1 MAYKFSETG
10 KLGDEFQRV
19 FGIGF
24 KPFYDRLMSFASKQ
38 LCIDILKFDEWL
50 HERHGNYEDAG
61 QSMDDCIRE
70 HYGDEGVKLING
82 VTGADGDDV
91 PFEPEQGKPKR
102 KPKAKAKAKANAN
115 ERIAMALL
123 MQCAIVWEHCT
134 KLDRKVTSCEL
145 EFADVW
151 NGMGDYK
158 MWKKCPIGQIE
169 VDVDKCE
176 HLDVLIR
183 RMKATDGVE
192 DFRYDGCWTMVKLFV
207 QTDDR
212 DPSIGFRCGYP
223 LGGVFG
229 VTRNFCMMNACQSL
243 LNKTVFGMDG
253 NGKWARLPEVKT
265 DGKAKPKAKPKAA
278 KEAVQHQPSSIGHQP
293 SDIGHQP
300 SFAERLREALLK
312 HYRAAA

>member
-1 MAYKFSETG
+1 MAYKFSELN
-10 KLGDEFQRV
+10 KLGDKFMSV

-24 KPFYDRLMSFASKQ
+24 KPFYDGLMSVASKQ

-50 HERHGNYEDAG
+50 HKKHGDYDDAG

-70 HYGDEGVKLING
+70 HYGDEGVKLINE
-82 VTGADGDDV
+82 VTGADGDDI
-91 PFEPEQGKPKR
+91 PPEHEPEPEKPR
-102 KPKAKAKAKANAN
+102 KKAKPKANAN

-145 EFADVW
+145 KFTDVW
-151 NGMGDYK
+151 NGMGDNK
-158 MWKKCPIGQIE
+158 MWRKCPIGQIE

-192 DFRYDGCWTMVKLFV
+192 DFKYDGSWTMVKLFV

-212 DPSIGFRCGYP
+212 DPSMGFGCGYP
-223 LGGVFG
+223 LDGVFG
-229 VTRNFCMMNACQSL
+229 VARDFCIMNACQSL
-243 LNKTVFGMDG
+243 LNKTVFGIDG

-265 DGKAKPKAKPKAA
+265 DGKSKAATKKAKPKAA
-278 KEAVQHQPSSIGHQP
+278 SAAAEHQPSS
-293 SDIGHQP
+293 IGHQP

-312 HYRAAA
+312 HYRQAA

>member
-24 KPFYDRLMSFASKQ
+24 KPFYDGLMSVASKQ

-50 HERHGNYEDAG
+50 HKKHGDYEDDG
-61 QSMDDCIRE
+61 KSMDDCIRE
-70 HYGDEGVKLING
+70 HYGDEGVKLINE
-82 VTGADGDDV
+82 VIGADDDN
-91 PFEPEQGKPKR
+91 PAPEPEPEKPKR
-102 KPKAKAKAKANAN
+102 KPKANVKKITEKTTN

-134 KLDRKVTSCEL
+134 KIDRKVTSCEL
-145 EFADVW
+145 KFADVW
-151 NGMGDYK
+151 NGTGDYK
-158 MWKKCPIGQIE
+158 MWQKCPIGHIE
-169 VDVDKCE
+169 VDMDKCE

-192 DFRYDGCWTMVKLFV
+192 DFRYDGRWTMVKLFV
-207 QTDDR
+207 QTNDR
-212 DPSIGFRCGYP
+212 DPSMGFGCGYP
-223 LGGVFG
+223 LEGVFG
-229 VTRNFCMMNACQSL
+229 VARDFCMMNACQSL

-253 NGKWARLPEVKT
+253 NGKWARLPEVKAE
-265 DGKAKPKAKPKAA
+265 GKAKPKAETKARTA
-278 KEAVQHQPSSIGHQP
+278 AE
-293 SDIGHQP
+293 HQP

-312 HYRAAA
+312 QYKAAA

>member
-1 MAYKFSETG
+1 MYKFSELN
-10 KLGDEFQRV
+10 KLGDKFMSV

-24 KPFYDRLMSFASKQ
+24 KPFYDGLMSVASKQ
-38 LCIDILKFDEWL
+38 LCIDIMKFDEWL
-50 HERHGNYEDAG
+50 HEKHGDYEDAG

-70 HYGDEGVKLING
+70 HYGDEGAKLINEVIG
-82 VTGADGDDV
+82 MDSDDV
-91 PFEPEQGKPKR
+91 PPEPEPEEPKK
-102 KPKAKAKAKANAN
+102 KPKANVKKITEKTTN

-145 EFADVW
+145 KFADVW

-169 VDVDKCE
+169 VDVDECE
-176 HLDVLIR
+176 HPDVLIR

-192 DFRYDGCWTMVKLFV
+192 DFRYDGRWTMVKMFV

-212 DPSIGFRCGYP
+212 DPSIGFGCGYW
-223 LGGVFG
+223 LNGVFG
-229 VTRNFCMMNACQSL
+229 VARDFCMMNACQSL

-253 NGKWARLPEVKT
+253 NGKWARLPEVKA
-265 DGKAKPKAKPKAA
+265 DGKAKPKPKAA
-278 KEAVQHQPSSIGHQP
+278 KEAAE
-293 SDIGHQP
+293 HQP

-312 HYRAAA
+312 HYKAAA

>member
-1 MAYKFSETG
+1 
-10 KLGDEFQRV
+10 
-19 FGIGF
+19 
-24 KPFYDRLMSFASKQ
+24 
-38 LCIDILKFDEWL
+38 
-50 HERHGNYEDAG
+50 
-61 QSMDDCIRE
+61 MDQKK
-70 HYGDEGVKLING
+70 V
-82 VTGADGDDV
+82 
-91 PFEPEQGKPKR
+91 
-102 KPKAKAKAKANAN
+102 N

-145 EFADVW
+145 KFADVW

-158 MWKKCPIGQIE
+158 MWKKCPIWQIE

-192 DFRYDGCWTMVKLFV
+192 DFRYEGRWTMVKLFV

-212 DPSIGFRCGYP
+212 NPHIGFGCGYP

-229 VTRNFCMMNACQSL
+229 VARNFCMMNACQSL

-253 NGKWARLPEVKT
+253 NGKWARLPEVKA
-265 DGKAKPKAKPKAA
+265 DGKSKAAAKKAKPKAA
-278 KEAVQHQPSSIGHQP
+278 KAAKAAAEHQPIPAVAPTRSL

-300 SFAERLREALLK
+300 SFAERLREVLLK
-312 HYRAAA
+312 HYKAAA

>member
-1 MAYKFSETG
+1 
-10 KLGDEFQRV
+10 
-19 FGIGF
+19 
-24 KPFYDRLMSFASKQ
+24 
-38 LCIDILKFDEWL
+38 
-50 HERHGNYEDAG
+50 
-61 QSMDDCIRE
+61 MDQKK
-70 HYGDEGVKLING
+70 V
-82 VTGADGDDV
+82 
-91 PFEPEQGKPKR
+91 
-102 KPKAKAKAKANAN
+102 N

-145 EFADVW
+145 KFADVW
-151 NGMGDYK
+151 NGTGDYK

-192 DFRYDGCWTMVKLFV
+192 DFRYDGRWTMVKLFV
-207 QTDDR
+207 QTDGS
-212 DPSIGFRCGYP
+212 DPSMGFGCGYP
-223 LGGVFG
+223 LNGVFG
-229 VTRNFCMMNACQSL
+229 VARDFCMMNACQSL

-253 NGKWARLPEVKT
+253 NGKWTRLPEVKPAKN
-265 DGKAKPKAKPKAA
+265 KATTKKARPKAKAAKAA
-278 KEAVQHQPSSIGHQP
+278 GAAAEYQP

-312 HYRAAA
+312 HYRQAA